1 MKTIKFIGMVV
12 LSAAIAFA
20 IAFALADTLKQFA
33 VIAIFGGMFIT
44 LVMGAYNERER
55 TRYQSIKHRMGI
67 KKAA

>member
-12 LSAAIAFA
+12 LSAAIAFTIAYFVADNENTFGA
-20 IAFALADTLKQFA
+20 I
-33 VIAIFGGMFIT
+33 VIFGT
-44 LVMGAYNERER
+44 LLIALLIGAFDEREK

>member
-12 LSAAIAFA
+12 LSAAISFA

-33 VIAIFGGMFIT
+33 VIAIFGGMFVALI
-44 LVMGAYNERER
+44 MGAYNEREK
-55 TRYQSIKHRMGI
+55 THYQSIKHRMGI